1 MRAGAWTG
9 DRLEDMSRVQRLRFL
24 LSLFAA
30 TLLIAPV
37 CAQEPLRVGV
47 ALFPP
52 NVVRAEDGRLEGFD
66 IELWQAIAQNAGL
79 EYSFEVLPLSEL
91 LTAVEENRVDLAL
104 AGISVTSA
112 REEHMDFSH
121 PYMVSG
127 IRILTRADDSP
138 KLLRYAASAW
148 ESGAGRALAFLVGFI
163 LVCAHVFYF
172 AERGSKSISRSY
184 LPGIFE
190 AAWFVVAT
198 MTTVGYGDLTPQRWL
213 GRFVA
218 FVVMITGIGLFGVL
232 VADLSTAMTLQQL
245 QARITEP
252 SDLADRTVVT
262 VRGST
267 SVEVAR
273 SYGASVVEEDS
284 IEAAIAVLDTGRVD
298 AVVFDSPPLLHY
310 LQLHPDDS
318 AVLVAGQLTAEDY
331 AIAVPTG
338 SPVLETVNRSLL
350 TLEEDGQ
357 RDRLYVK
364 WFGLNP

>member
-1 MRAGAWTG
+1 MG
-9 DRLEDMSRVQRLRFL
+9 
-24 LSLFAA
+24 
-30 TLLIAPV
+30 I
-37 CAQEPLRVGV
+37 

-52 NVVRAEDGRLEGFD
+52 NVVEAQDGRWEGFD
-66 IELWQAIAQNAGL
+66 IELWQAIARNTGL
-79 EYSFEVLPLSEL
+79 EYEFEALPLSDL
-91 LTAVEENRVDLAL
+91 LTAVEEHRVDLAL

-112 REEHMDFSH
+112 REERMDFSH
-121 PYMVSG
+121 PYMTAG
-127 IRILTRADDSP
+127 IRILTKTDDSP
-138 KLLRYAASAW
+138 KLLRYAQTAW
-148 ESGAGRALAFLVGFI
+148 GSGAGRALAFLVGFI
-163 LVCAHVFYF
+163 LVCAHVFYI
-172 AERGSKSISRSY
+172 AERGSKSVSRDY

-190 AAWFVVAT
+190 AAWFIVAT
-198 MTTVGYGDLTPQRWL
+198 MTTVGYGDLTPHRWL

-273 SYGASVVEEDS
+273 SYGASVTEEDS
-284 IEAAIAVLDTGRVD
+284 IETAIALLNTGAVD

-310 LQLHPDDS
+310 LQSHPDDS
-318 AVLVAGQLTAEDY
+318 TVLVGGQLTAEDY

-338 SPVLETVNRSLL
+338 SPVLETVNRALL
-350 TLEEDGQ
+350 TLEESGQ
-357 RDRLYVK
+357 RDRLYAK
-364 WFGLNP
+364 WFGVNP

>member
-1 MRAGAWTG
+1 MA
-9 DRLEDMSRVQRLRFL
+9 VIQRLL
-24 LSLFAA
+24 LLLPLCAA
-30 TLLIAPV
+30 VLLIAPLRG
-37 CAQEPLRVGV
+37 QEPLRVGV

-79 EYSFEVLPLSEL
+79 QYDFDVLPLSDL
-91 LTAVEENRVDLAL
+91 LTAVEERRVDLAL

-121 PYMVSG
+121 PYMASG
-127 IRILTRADDSP
+127 IRILTKADDSP
-138 KLLRYAASAW
+138 KLLRYVQSAW
-148 ESGAGRALAFLVGFI
+148 GSGAGRALAFLVGFI
-163 LVCAHVFYF
+163 LICAHVFYI
-172 AERGSKSISRSY
+172 AERGSKSVSQSY

-190 AAWFVVAT
+190 AAWFIVAT
-198 MTTVGYGDLTPQRWL
+198 MTTVGYGDLTPHRWL

-245 QARITEP
+245 RARITEP
-252 SDLADRTVVT
+252 SDLADREVVT

-267 SVEVAR
+267 SVEVAQ
-273 SYGASVVEEDS
+273 SYGASVAEADS
-284 IEAAIAVLDTGRVD
+284 IEAAIEVLNTGGAD

-310 LQLHPDDS
+310 LQLHPDNS

-338 SPVLETVNRSLL
+338 SPILETVNRSLL

-357 RDRLYVK
+357 RDRLYAK
-364 WFGLNP
+364 WFGLTP